1 MIARNPGRSGVLSAL
16 VRKLLTTAGQIAA
29 RLRRASIRLS
39 YPEIE
44 FGRDVAIGRGA
55 TLKATDGGRIHL
67 GDRVAIGQGATI
79 VAKHGTILIGA
90 DSYIGSGVVI
100 VCRQSIEIGPD
111 ALIAE
116 QVIIRDQDH
125 AFAALDRPIREQGF
139 EVAPVSIGPDV
150 WLGAGTAVLKGV
162 SIGAG
167 AVTGAGSVVTRDVPD
182 LAVVAG
188 VPARVL
194 SYRGTAGSSEPPSA
208 APAPERRPLG

>member
-1 MIARNPGRSGVLSAL
+1 MISANPRRSGVASAL
-16 VRKLLTTAGQIAA
+16 FRRLLTTAGQAA
-29 RLRRASIRLS
+29 AWLRRTSIRLS

-55 TLKATDGGRIHL
+55 TLKATDGGRILL

-90 DSYIGSGVVI
+90 DSYIGSSVVI
-100 VCRQSIEIGPD
+100 VCRERIEIGAD

-125 AFAALDRPIREQGF
+125 AFTDLDRPMREQGF
-139 EVAPVSIGPDV
+139 EVARVSIGPDV

-194 SYRGTAGSSEPPSA
+194 GSRGAGGRAEPPSA
-208 APAPERRPLG
+208 LPASADRPLG

>member
-1 MIARNPGRSGVLSAL
+1 MIARNPRRSGIVSAL
-16 VRKLLTTAGQIAA
+16 VRRLLTSAGQVAA

-44 FGRDVAIGRGA
+44 FGSDVAIGRGA
-55 TLKATDGGRIHL
+55 TLKATDGGRIRL
-67 GDRVAIGQGATI
+67 GDRVSIGQGATI

-100 VCRQSIEIGPD
+100 VCRERIEIGPD

-125 AFAALDRPIREQGF
+125 AFADLDRPIREQGF
-139 EVAPVSIGPDV
+139 DVAPVRIGPDV

-167 AVTGAGSVVTRDVPD
+167 AVTGAGSVVTRDVAD

-194 SYRGTAGSSEPPSA
+194 GSRGASGSTEPPLA
-208 APAPERRPLG
+208 APAPDHRPLG

>member
-1 MIARNPGRSGVLSAL
+1 MVRNPGLSGVIGAL
-16 VRKLLTTAGQIAA
+16 VRRLLTTAGQVAA
-29 RLRRASIRLS
+29 LLRRVSIRLS

-44 FGRDVAIGRGA
+44 FGRDIAIARGA
-55 TLKATDGGRIHL
+55 ILKATDGGRICL

-116 QVIIRDQDH
+116 HVIIRDQDH

-139 EVAPVSIGPDV
+139 EVAPVIIGPDV

-167 AVTGAGSVVTRDVPD
+167 AVIGAGSVVTRDLPD

-194 SYRGTAGSSEPPSA
+194 SYRGTAGSGESPSA
-208 APAPERRPLG
+208 APSPNGRPLG